1 MSKLSFITA
10 EVVYTGRA
18 VMTNNGKQY
27 DYATGDEMRDKNM
40 AGTAG
45 AYFPAQTIPL
55 AARTLSVSSS
65 GV

>member
-10 EVVYTGRA
+10 EVVHTGRA
-18 VMTNNGKQY
+18 VMTNNGKLY

-40 AGTAG
+40 AGAAG
-45 AYFPAQTIPL
+45 VYIPVQTIPL